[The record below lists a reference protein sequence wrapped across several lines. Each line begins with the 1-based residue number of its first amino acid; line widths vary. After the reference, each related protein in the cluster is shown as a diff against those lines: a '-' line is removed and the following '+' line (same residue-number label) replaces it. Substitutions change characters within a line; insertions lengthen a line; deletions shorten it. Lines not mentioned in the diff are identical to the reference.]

1 MLSTATDP
9 VDPAQPA
16 LLTTS
21 DACFVGDD
29 SKGTLCRWIY
39 DRTTNEWLAQSSDWL
54 IAKPIRILLIVVVA
68 LVVRRLVHRAIGR
81 AAQRLADG
89 MPHPSLGRGRA
100 EDGRPGPA
108 ANGGTLAVER
118 RRQRATTMS
127 SVLRSVATSAVA
139 TVAFLMVGTELGLN
153 IGPLIASA
161 GIIGVALG
169 FGAQSLV
176 KDFLSGLFMIIE
188 DQYGVGD
195 VCDLGD
201 ASGTVEAVGLRVTRL
216 RDVNGT
222 VWYMRNGEI
231 ARVGNKSQGWA
242 RAVVDVDIA
251 YGEDVARVRQLML
264 DTANE
269 TFADAENA
277 ALIVEPP
284 EVWGVEALS
293 ADAVVV
299 RLVVKTV
306 PLQQWKVSR
315 LLRERIKA
323 AFDEA
328 GVEMPFPQRT
338 VWVRTESS
346 QTKEAVEAVTVGD
359 GSSRERAQSTR

>member
-1 MLSTATDP
+1 MPITATP
-9 VDPAQPA
+9 TPADA
-16 LLTTS
+16 TS
-21 DACFVGDD
+21 CFLGDD

-39 DRTTNEWLAQSSDWL
+39 DRTDNEWLARSSDWL
-54 IAKPIRILLIVVVA
+54 VARPVHVLIIVIIALIL
-68 LVVRRLVHRAIGR
+68 RRLVHRTIEK
-81 AAQRLADG
+81 AANRLAEG
-89 MPHPSLGRGRA
+89 VPHPGLGRGRS
-100 EDGRPGPA
+100 ENGRPGPA
-108 ANGGTLAVER
+108 DNGGTLATER
-118 RRQRATTMS
+118 RHQRAATMS
-127 SVLRSVATSAVA
+127 SVLRSVSTGVIF
-139 TVAFLMVGTELGLN
+139 TVAALMSCAEVGLN
-153 IGPLIASA
+153 VAPLIASA

-195 VCDLGD
+195 VTDLGD

-251 YGEDVARVRQLML
+251 YGEDVARVRHLML
-264 DTANE
+264 DTANKLFE
-269 TFADAENA
+269 DEANA
-277 ALIVEPP
+277 ALIIEPP

-315 LLRERIKA
+315 MLREQVKV

-328 GVEMPFPQRT
+328 GVEIPFPQRT
-338 VWVRTESS
+338 VWVRTEGSG
-346 QTKEAVEAVTVGD
+346 QEDTAEAVTAGTGVSAD
-359 GSSRERAQSTR
+359 R